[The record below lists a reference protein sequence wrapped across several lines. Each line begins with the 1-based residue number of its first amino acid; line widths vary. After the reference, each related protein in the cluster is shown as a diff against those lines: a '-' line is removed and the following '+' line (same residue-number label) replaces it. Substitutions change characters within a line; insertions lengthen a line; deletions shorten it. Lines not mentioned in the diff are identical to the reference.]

1 MNALTVKH
9 LRRVPLAVQ
18 LSLVTGAARYRL
30 VLRDGALM
38 LLTRMAHLKYL
49 SITSFLVAITNL
61 KNDGSTWGDVTADT
75 VNLPNGEK
83 MSLYLSIMALRKK

>member
-1 MNALTVKH
+1 
-9 LRRVPLAVQ
+9 
-18 LSLVTGAARYRL
+18 
-30 VLRDGALM
+30 
-38 LLTRMAHLKYL
+38 MAHLKYP

-83 MSLYLSIMALRKK
+83 MSLYLSIMALRMALRKK

>member
-1 MNALTVKH
+1 
-9 LRRVPLAVQ
+9 
-18 LSLVTGAARYRL
+18 
-30 VLRDGALM
+30 
-38 LLTRMAHLKYL
+38 MAHRKYL

-61 KNDGSTWGDVTADT
+61 KNDGSTWGDVTAGT